1 MRSRKFLM
9 GLVIICTTLV
19 ILFSIWKML
28 NPSLNSFQLS
38 SAFLTEK
45 IEQVEKQIGEQ
56 TKGYVV
62 DDPIQIG
69 LYIEE
74 DGMKKLVKE
83 HICSFNMEDVMG
95 LFYALPTNE
104 EVVSNES
111 FPTVWNHYWEKYE
124 NREDYKVGYQIQFM
138 MNSGEFIEQTIL
150 DPDDAYLMF
159 PKVQFYLYDDV
170 NLIPGKRY
178 YHILQHEMN
187 EKTKCSSAKLVGD
200 KLTKNIS
207 SPILLTVFFYRTA
220 EDFEP
225 TTGRYRGK
233 SFYTI
238 QLKQEK

>member
-1 MRSRKFLM
+1 
-9 GLVIICTTLV
+9 
-19 ILFSIWKML
+19 ML